1 MCFLVCFF
9 PRKILNH
16 RREDSLL
23 VCFRRLLLFVAVLVV
38 ATHANFSSG
47 LVFAVVPIKG
57 RIRPALHA
65 RRPRGRGDVQPVLR
79 VSRAAHFISG
89 LIFAVEPL
97 NGCMRPAIH
106 ARRPRGVSMASTC
119 EEYGTLTT

>member
-65 RRPRGRGDVQPVLR
+65 RRPRGRARGRGDVQHILLVAR
-79 VSRAAHFISG
+79 YADFSSG
-89 LIFAVEPL
+89 LVFAAVPL
-97 NGCMRPAIH
+97 TGCICLALHLSRNN
-106 ARRPRGVSMASTC
+106 VK
-119 EEYGTLTT
+119 